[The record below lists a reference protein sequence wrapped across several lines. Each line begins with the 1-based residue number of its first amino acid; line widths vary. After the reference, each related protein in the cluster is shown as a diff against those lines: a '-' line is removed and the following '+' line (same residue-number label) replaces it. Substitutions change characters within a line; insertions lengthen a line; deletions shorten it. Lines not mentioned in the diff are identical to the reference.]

1 MKTWKKFVRP
11 NTFVDGDYYMRKLIP
26 VAGGTAQFI
35 LVQFAGYDPCPAW
48 VIVRNQNGR
57 RERVPRE
64 EIFKEIPVVYEDW
77 GMSLAK
83 VGKSLV

>member
-1 MKTWKKFVRP
+1 
-11 NTFVDGDYYMRKLIP
+11 MRKLIP